1 VKISFVVPTF
11 NRAAT
16 IGAAVQSI
24 LRQPYPDREV
34 IVVDDGSTDDTV
46 DVLRRFEGDP
56 SVRLVALP
64 ENRGQNAAR
73 NAGISF
79 STGDVVT
86 ILDSDDEDLGADLTP
101 IVDILRDRP
110 DLGIV
115 FTGTIARSTGRT
127 MCRTDAAGTTF
138 GHEGFL
144 NGTYRGEYQ
153 AFLRRS
159 YLVSPVF
166 EEGLD
171 IKRSCTLLTWLR
183 LGHEFKCTILGL
195 HTRLYGD
202 SRADRLSNVGNVLR
216 DADEVAR
223 CFQLVLERYGVQMFG
238 TAPRAY
244 ATMVAKRCY
253 YELLAHGRSRAYE
266 VLRGHEASRIGR
278 LTHLGLSGLIALGPH
293 FARAARR
300 WTSGV

>member
-1 VKISFVVPTF
+1 VRISFVVPTF
-11 NRAAT
+11 NRAET
-16 IGAAVQSI
+16 IAGAVGSI

-34 IVVDDGSTDDTV
+34 LVVDDGSTDDTLK
-46 DVLRRFEGDP
+46 VLRQFEREP
-56 SVRLVALP
+56 SVRLLALP

-73 NAGISF
+73 NAGISS

-86 ILDSDDEDLGADLTP
+86 ILDSDDEDLGADLTT
-101 IVDILRDRP
+101 IVEILRNRP

-115 FTGTIARSTGRT
+115 FTGTVARSTGRT
-127 MCRTDAAGTTF
+127 MSCMDAAGRTF
-138 GHEGFL
+138 GHEGFV

-153 AFLRRS
+153 AFLRRT
-159 YLVSPVF
+159 YLVCPVF
-166 EEGLD
+166 EEGLE

-183 LGHEFKCTILGL
+183 LGHEFKCTILDL
-195 HTRLYGD
+195 QTRLYGD
-202 SRADRLSNVGNVLR
+202 SRADRLSNVSNVLR

-223 CFQLVLERYGVQMFG
+223 CFQLVLERYGVQMSG

-266 VLRGHEASRIGR
+266 VLRGHGLAGVGR
-278 LTHLGLSGLIALGPH
+278 FAHLGLSGLIALGPQV
-293 FARAARR
+293 ARAARR
-300 WTSGV
+300 WTSRV